1 MTTATSSTGFPVL
14 VTGATGKLGAKTC
27 EALLRHGFD
36 VRATD
41 QKMPPDFDFR
51 TELGDLQDE
60 YFVHRLMRDVRAVV
74 HLGNHPNAFTGPSPQ
89 RILADNTRMNA
100 NVFQACVQHG
110 IDRLVFASSVQAF
123 LYTDF
128 EQRPTRYRLP
138 YLPLDGRAPH
148 APGPNTYGQS
158 KEFAERMLQHL
169 VAAQPQLSAT
179 ALRFPMLVNE
189 HLLGRFESLRSI
201 AHNWFNF
208 PECISHLTFED
219 AAELIALVIEQ
230 GRPGY
235 HQYFPALAMQF
246 KGRSTASLIAEFYPD
261 TPLNKPAED
270 IAELIDISDVTRETG
285 WKPTRRILVPIE
297 G

>member
-1 MTTATSSTGFPVL
+1 MSENFPVL

-41 QKMPPDFDFR
+41 QKMPVDFEFA
-51 TELGDLQDE
+51 TELGDLRDE
-60 YFVHRLMRDVRAVV
+60 YFVHRLMRGVRAVV
-74 HLGNHPNAFTGPSPQ
+74 HLGNHPNVFAGPSAQ
-89 RILADNTRMNA
+89 RILAENTQMNA

-110 IDRLVFASSVQAF
+110 IERLVFASSVQTF

-128 EQRPTRYRLP
+128 ERRPTRHRLP
-138 YLPLDGRAPH
+138 YLPLDSRAPC

-169 VAAQPQLSAT
+169 VAAHPKLSAT
-179 ALRFPMLVNE
+179 ALRFPMLVNDQM
-189 HLLGRFESLRSI
+189 LSRFESLRSI
-201 AHNWFNF
+201 GPNLFNF
-208 PECISHLTFED
+208 SECLSHLTFED
-219 AAELIALVIEQ
+219 GAELIALVVEQ
-230 GRPGY
+230 GKPGY
-235 HQYFPALAMQF
+235 SQYFPALAMQF
-246 KGRSTASLIAEFYPD
+246 KGHSCADLIREFYPD

-270 IAELIDISDVTRETG
+270 IAELIDISDITRETG
-285 WKPTRRILVPIE
+285 WRPKRRILVPVE